1 MFGCHFVVCRGRMVR
16 IDEGF
21 KDRTEGKMWV
31 VFGGII
37 VQRLNK
43 ILNIYRDW
51 IRRLEVGVWFGCLER
66 I

>member
-31 VFGGII
+31 VFGG
-37 VQRLNK
+37 
-43 ILNIYRDW
+43 
-51 IRRLEVGVWFGCLER
+51 
-66 I
+66 